1 MPDWSEVRAMTKTEY
16 HSNWE
21 SEYFINSVFRVSLAR
36 TYIAFSNFVGIFQA
50 RVDVQIGRRRFIQFG
65 KFALCFTG
73 KYKITLNLL
82 ISGENDIITSNLLR
96 TGGPSSRIQ
105 L

>member
-65 KFALCFTG
+65 KFALCPKG
-73 KYKITLNLL
+73 KYEILL
-82 ISGENDIITSNLLR
+82 VSTENDIITKNSLR
-96 TGGPSSRIQ
+96 IGGPSSRIQ